1 LDLKPS
7 NTPRPAL
14 DVKSA
19 HTRFK
24 LEVPHEH
31 EEAEEDAWHR
41 TRVINPVVPGE
52 TEKAQISVE
61 EGDDL
66 YREIRIENVVTDEN
80 GKKARLKAGADVDVV
95 IEADSNATTK
105 KPD

>member
-1 LDLKPS
+1 MSKKKRKKMHG
-7 NTPRPAL
+7 T
-14 DVKSA
+14 VQK
-19 HTRFK
+19 
-24 LEVPHEH
+24 
-31 EEAEEDAWHR
+31 
-41 TRVINPVVPGE
+41 VINPVVPGE

-66 YREIRIENVVTDEN
+66 YREIRVENVVTDEN